1 MRLLEKHAVS
11 KNRGGKIRKYKSL
24 LGGRFRLTKVVRID
38 HKDDGNEVANKIYD
52 YSHTTIEK
60 LMKDGFCD
68 ALKQIGIQ
76 SIKDSIIRMAYTDRI
91 ITNNKTS
98 ELEQQLHQ
106 IENAS
111 ESENGYNTMTNL
123 INGLISIVKS
133 IPEAADTQ
141 KEKELLINSAKE
153 FQEIMKRTK
162 NLTRLPQ
169 IL

>member
-1 MRLLEKHAVS
+1 
-11 KNRGGKIRKYKSL
+11 
-24 LGGRFRLTKVVRID
+24 
-38 HKDDGNEVANKIYD
+38 
-52 YSHTTIEK
+52 
-60 LMKDGFCD
+60 MKDGFCD

-76 SIKDSIIRMAYTDRI
+76 SIKDSIIRMIYKDGIVTE
-91 ITNNKTS
+91 TY
-98 ELEQQLHQ
+98 ELEQQLQQ

-111 ESENGYNTMTNL
+111 ESENGYNAMTNL
-123 INGLISIVKS
+123 IDGLVSIVKS

-141 KEKELLINSAKE
+141 QEKELLIDSAKE